1 MRKIAVFTGTRA
13 EYGLLYWLIKAIHKD
28 SELELQLIVSGTH
41 LSPHYGETWREIE
54 ADGFKIDAKVEML
67 LSSDSPV
74 GVVKSMGIATI
85 GFADVLERL
94 NPDILVVLGDRY
106 EALAIAQAA
115 LIMKIP
121 IAHAHGG
128 ELTFGAYDDAIRHAI
143 TKMASIHFV
152 ATEAYR
158 RRILQ
163 LGEDASNVFNV
174 GALGLEHVLK
184 TERYSMALLV
194 ENLQLPLK
202 QPYFLVTY
210 HSATIGD
217 ESIEDTFKALFHMF
231 AELSNYQILFTY
243 PNADNGNHRII
254 QLLEQYCQEH
264 SEQAYVVRSLGYKR
278 YLSAISH
285 AEVVIGNSSSGIIE
299 APSLGVPTV
308 NIGLRQEG
316 RLAAD
321 SVIHAEANY
330 LSIDAAIKRAMTP
343 AFKAI
348 CQNSTNPYGDGEVS
362 ARILPILKTHHLPI
376 IKKFHNLDLQNAT
389 C

>member
-85 GFADVLERL
+85 GYADALERL
-94 NPDILVVLGDRY
+94 RPDLLVLLGDRY

-115 LIMKIP
+115 LIMRIP

-184 TERYSMALLV
+184 TERYSMAALV
-194 ENLQLPLK
+194 ENLQLPLM

-210 HSATIGD
+210 HPETIGD
-217 ESIEDTFKALFHMF
+217 EPIENAFKALLHVF
-231 AELSNYQILFTY
+231 ADLPNYQILFTY
-243 PNADNGNHRII
+243 PNADNGGHRII
-254 QLLEQYCQEH
+254 HLLERYCQEH
-264 SEQAYVVRSLGYKR
+264 SEQAFVVRSLGYKR
-278 YLSAISH
+278 YLSAVSY
-285 AEVVIGNSSSGIIE
+285 AEVVIGNS
-299 APSLGVPTV
+299 
-308 NIGLRQEG
+308 
-316 RLAAD
+316 
-321 SVIHAEANY
+321 
-330 LSIDAAIKRAMTP
+330 
-343 AFKAI
+343 
-348 CQNSTNPYGDGEVS
+348 
-362 ARILPILKTHHLPI
+362 
-376 IKKFHNLDLQNAT
+376 
-389 C
+389 